1 MAPDWMPTH
10 EMSLIGHQ
18 SVAEQEMEPL
28 IQIYVLPNKIRGP
41 DWIRGK
47 LGAFSP

>member
-28 IQIYVLPNKIRGP
+28 IQIYVNFYVQILYAVVY
-41 DWIRGK
+41 GK
-47 LGAFSP
+47 YEM